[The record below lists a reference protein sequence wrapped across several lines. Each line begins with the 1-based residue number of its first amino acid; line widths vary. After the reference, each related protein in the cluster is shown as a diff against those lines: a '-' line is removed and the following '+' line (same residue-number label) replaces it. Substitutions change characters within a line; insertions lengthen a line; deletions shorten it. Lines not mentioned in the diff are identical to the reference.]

1 MNEDDFETAMRFR
14 DEYGVTTKT
23 VNGASRGNYPLPSVI
38 LYDIFSDMTFLS
50 SNGICVTGNWNSPI
64 HGSIVLKTMNQTR
77 VISDGSVAII
87 ERELRAYNCP
97 TNQGNNDMRHDMNA
111 LVDHES
117 EPMPLRAR
125 SLRQQMIDLNHLMRP
140 RWGNR
145 SNNNDVRWLEVG
157 NNNPNQNY
165 QVSNTLYVRGAFQLS
180 SGSRTTCDEYS
191 ESSEVTGDWRNHY
204 QWGLRN
210 LTHHVRFLH
219 MMTTPIYLGTRATMA
234 MKVVDIDGTVG
245 LVVVSDNL
253 AICEQ
258 LMDRFYDD
266 VMNDET
272 MVIERPYTDWIP
284 DMNEPVIDADQFRV
298 YQVTDE
304 PGIAAGNTLIEKTQ
318 DRRTSFQIT
327 ESMSYH
333 GSTYQLEPGQYFF
346 APKPMG
352 DYESMLDYDQWLL
365 QLSEVLIF
373 TTVVSRLGA
382 LTSYEDDLGESVRQ
396 INRRTISDGG
406 VDDDGGSRNRDF
418 SRLL

>member
-1 MNEDDFETAMRFR
+1 
-14 DEYGVTTKT
+14 
-23 VNGASRGNYPLPSVI
+23 
-38 LYDIFSDMTFLS
+38 
-50 SNGICVTGNWNSPI
+50 
-64 HGSIVLKTMNQTR
+64 LKTMNHTAN
-77 VISDGSVAII
+77 VTDGSVAII
-87 ERELRAYNCP
+87 ERELRAYDSP
-97 TNQGNNDMRHDMNA
+97 KNQGSNDMRHDMNA
-111 LVDHES
+111 LVDNET
-117 EPMPLRAR
+117 EPMPLRAMN
-125 SLRQQMIDLNHLMRP
+125 LRRQMIELSHLMRP
-140 RWGNR
+140 SGWGSNR
-145 SNNNDVRWLEVG
+145 NNNDVRWLAVN

-180 SGSRTTCDEYS
+180 SGSRTTCDEYNVS
-191 ESSEVTGDWRNHY
+191 QEVTEGWRNHY
-204 QWGLRN
+204 RWGLHE
-210 LTHHVRFLH
+210 LQHHMRFMH

-245 LVVVSDNL
+245 LVVVSDNS

-258 LMDRFYDD
+258 LMDRFYND
-266 VMNDET
+266 VMNNET

-304 PGIAAGNTLIEKTQ
+304 PGIASGNTLIEKTH

-352 DYESMLDYDQWLL
+352 DYESMLVYDQWLAE
-365 QLSEVLIF
+365 LSETLIF

-382 LTSYEDDLGESVRQ
+382 LTSYGDDIGESVRQ
-396 INRRTISDGG
+396 LNRRTINDGG